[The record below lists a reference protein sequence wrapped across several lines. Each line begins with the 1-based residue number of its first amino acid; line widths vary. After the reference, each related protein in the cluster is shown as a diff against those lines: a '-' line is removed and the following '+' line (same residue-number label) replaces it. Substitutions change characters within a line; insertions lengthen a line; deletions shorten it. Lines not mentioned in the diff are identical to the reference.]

1 MHGMP
6 EGDTCNLA
14 ETFTMSQKITPDA
27 QAPDLKL
34 PLVGGGTFD
43 LAQESPKTF
52 TMVLFYRGYHCP
64 VCKNYLGGL
73 VEVLKEYEAAGF
85 TVVAASMNGPDLAQ
99 KAVDEWALG
108 DLRVAHSLTVEQ
120 AKDWG
125 LWISK
130 AFKEVEADIFTE
142 PGLFW
147 IRPDGRVYLADIS
160 NMPWARPDLKM
171 LLSKVGYALEN
182 DYPARGTYAA

>member
-1 MHGMP
+1 
-6 EGDTCNLA
+6 
-14 ETFTMSQKITPDA
+14 MSAKLTPDT

-43 LAQESPKTF
+43 LAAESPENF
-52 TMVLFYRGYHCP
+52 TMVLFYRGHHCP
-64 VCKNYLGGL
+64 VCNNYLNGL
-73 VEVLKEYEAAGF
+73 VEVLKDYHDAGF
-85 TVVAASMNGPDLAQ
+85 SVVVASMNTEELAQ
-99 KAVDEWALG
+99 KSIDEWGLG
-108 DLRVAHSLTVEQ
+108 DLRVAHSLTVDQ
-120 AKDWG
+120 AKEWG

-130 AFKEVEADIFTE
+130 AFKDVEADIFTE

-147 IRPDGRVYLADIS
+147 IRPDGRLYLADIS

-182 DYPARGTYAA
+182 NYPARGTFAA

>member
-1 MHGMP
+1 
-6 EGDTCNLA
+6 
-14 ETFTMSQKITPDA
+14 MSHKLTPDA
-27 QAPDLKL
+27 QAPELKL

-43 LAQESPKTF
+43 LASESPETF

-73 VEVLKEYEAAGF
+73 MEALKDYEAAGF
-85 TVVAASMNGPDLAQ
+85 TVVVASMNDEGLAQ
-99 KAVDEWALG
+99 KAVDDWGLDG
-108 DLRVAHSLTVEQ
+108 LRVGHSLSVEQ

-130 AFKEVEADIFTE
+130 AFKDVEADIFTE

-147 IRPDGRVYLADIS
+147 VRPDGRLYLADIS

-171 LLSKVGYALEN
+171 LLSKVQYALDN
-182 DYPARGTYAA
+182 NYPARGTYAA

>member
-1 MHGMP
+1 
-6 EGDTCNLA
+6 
-14 ETFTMSQKITPDA
+14 MSHKLTPDT

-34 PLVGGGTFD
+34 PLVGGGEFD
-43 LAQESPKTF
+43 LASEKPENF

-73 VEVLKEYEAAGF
+73 VEALKEYEAAGF
-85 TVVAASMNGPDLAQ
+85 NVVVASMNTEELAQ
-99 KAVDEWALG
+99 KSVDEWGLG
-108 DLRVAHSLTVEQ
+108 DVRVGHSLTVDQ

-130 AFKEVEADIFTE
+130 AFKDVEADLFTE

-147 IRPDGRVYLADIS
+147 IRPDGKLYLADIS

-182 DYPARGTYAA
+182 NYPARGTYAA

>member
-1 MHGMP
+1 
-6 EGDTCNLA
+6 
-14 ETFTMSQKITPDA
+14 MSPKLTPDT
-27 QAPDLKL
+27 QVPDLKL

-43 LAQESPKTF
+43 LASETPENF

-73 VEVLKEYEAAGF
+73 VNLLKEYEAAGF
-85 TVVAASMNGPDLAQ
+85 SVVVASMNDETLAE
-99 KAVDEWALG
+99 KAADEWGLG
-108 DLRVAHSLTVEQ
+108 DLRVAHSVTVEQ

-130 AFKEVEADIFTE
+130 AFKDVEADIFTE

-147 IRPDGRVYLADIS
+147 VRPDGKLYLADIS
-160 NMPWARPDLKM
+160 NMPWARPDLGM

-182 DYPARGTYAA
+182 NYPARGTYAG

>member
-1 MHGMP
+1 
-6 EGDTCNLA
+6 
-14 ETFTMSQKITPDA
+14 MSGKLTPDTQVPA
-27 QAPDLKL
+27 LKL

-43 LAQESPKTF
+43 LSEETPENF
-52 TMVLFYRGYHCP
+52 TMVVFYRGLHCP

-73 VEVLKEYEAAGF
+73 GAILDEYEAAGF
-85 TVVAASMNGPDLAQ
+85 SVVVASMNDETLAEEAA
-99 KAVDEWALG
+99 KEWGLG
-108 DLRVAHSLTVEQ
+108 NTRVAYGVTVED
-120 AKDWG
+120 AKNWG

-130 AFKEVEADIFTE
+130 AFKDVEADIFTE

-147 IRPDGRVYLADIS
+147 VRPDGKLYLADIS

-182 DYPARGTYAA
+182 SYPARGTFAG

>member
-1 MHGMP
+1 
-6 EGDTCNLA
+6 
-14 ETFTMSQKITPDA
+14 MSQKLTPDT

-34 PLVGGGTFD
+34 PLVGGGTYD
-43 LAQESPKTF
+43 LAAETPETF
-52 TMVLFYRGYHCP
+52 AMVLFYRGYHCP
-64 VCKNYLGGL
+64 VCKNYLNSL
-73 VEVLKEYEAAGF
+73 LEVLEEYKAAGF
-85 TVVAASMNGPDLAQ
+85 TVVAVSMNDEALAT
-99 KAVDEWALG
+99 KSVEEWGLG
-108 DLRVAHSLTVEQ
+108 DLRVAHSLSVDQ

-130 AFKEVEADIFTE
+130 AFKDVEADIFTE

-147 IRPDGRVYLADIS
+147 VRPDGKLYLVDIS

-182 DYPARGTYAA
+182 NYPARGTYAA

>member
-1 MHGMP
+1 
-6 EGDTCNLA
+6 
-14 ETFTMSQKITPDA
+14 MSQKLTPDT

-43 LAQESPKTF
+43 LGAETPETF

-73 VEVLKEYEAAGF
+73 MEVLKDYEAAGF
-85 TVVAASMNGPDLAQ
+85 TVVAVSMNDEALAD
-99 KAVDEWALG
+99 KTVADWGLG
-108 DLRVAHSLTVEQ
+108 DLRVAHSLSVDR

-130 AFKEVEADIFTE
+130 AFKDVEAEIFTE
-142 PGLFW
+142 PSLFW
-147 IRPDGRVYLADIS
+147 IRPDGKLYLADIS

-182 DYPARGTYAA
+182 NYPARGTYAA

>member
-1 MHGMP
+1 
-6 EGDTCNLA
+6 
-14 ETFTMSQKITPDA
+14 MSPKLTPDT
-27 QAPDLKL
+27 QVPDLKL
-34 PLVGGGTFD
+34 PLVGGGAFD
-43 LAQESPKTF
+43 LASETPENF

-73 VEVLKEYEAAGF
+73 VNLLKEYEAAGF
-85 TVVAASMNGPDLAQ
+85 SVVVASMNDETLAE
-99 KAVDEWALG
+99 KAADEWGLG
-108 DLRVAHSLTVEQ
+108 DLRVAHSVTVEQ

-130 AFKEVEADIFTE
+130 AFKDVEADIFTE

-147 IRPDGRVYLADIS
+147 VRPDGKLYLADIS
-160 NMPWARPDLKM
+160 NMPWARPDLGM

-182 DYPARGTYAA
+182 NYPARGTYSG